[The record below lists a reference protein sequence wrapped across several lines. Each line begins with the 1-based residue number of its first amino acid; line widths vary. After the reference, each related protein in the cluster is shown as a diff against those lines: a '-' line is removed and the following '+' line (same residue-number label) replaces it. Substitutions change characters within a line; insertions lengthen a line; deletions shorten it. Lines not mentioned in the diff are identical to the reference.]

1 MAAPYRFNR
10 AQYEDEKA
18 AYEKF
23 LINQNIKCIKNIMR
37 DLARVQE
44 KKEESEF
51 DRLVKTMK
59 SWQKM

>member
-1 MAAPYRFNR
+1 
-10 AQYEDEKA
+10 
-18 AYEKF
+18 
-23 LINQNIKCIKNIMR
+23 MR

>member
-10 AQYEDEKA
+10 TQYKDEKA

-23 LINQNIKCIKNIMR
+23 LINQNNKRIKNIMR
-37 DLARVQE
+37 DLARSRVA
-44 KKEESEF
+44 KEENEF